1 MRALVTGGAGFIGSH
16 LVDRLVDQSHEV
28 LVVDDLSTG
37 HADNLAPARAR
48 GGVKLHQLDIR
59 DESLTKVAERYL
71 PDVVFHLAAQ
81 AAVPVSVKQ
90 PRFDAEVNVVGT
102 INVLEAARRSGT
114 KRVVFASSGGAI
126 YGSAAPLPVRED
138 LPKAPD
144 SPYGISKKIVED
156 YFRYYRASHDIDY
169 VLLALANVYGPRQD
183 AQGEA
188 GVVALFASAMLQ
200 GRPPTIFG
208 DGEQT
213 RDFVYVEDVADAFSR
228 AGDLG
233 GSRLLNIGTGV
244 ETSVNRLTQAI
255 IAATGFKGAPGY
267 GPPRPGDV
275 PRSVVDPRAAMDV
288 IGWEPWTSLDDGI
301 RGTVHWF
308 RGAVAPL

>member
-59 DESLTKVAERYL
+59 DESLTKVAERFL

-213 RDFVYVEDVADAFSR
+213 RDFVYVEDVADAFP
-228 AGDLG
+228 APVIWGDPG
-233 GSRLLNIGTGV
+233 CS
-244 ETSVNRLTQAI
+244 TS
-255 IAATGFKGAPGY
+255 APGWRRRSTAS
-267 GPPRPGDV
+267 PRPSSPPPGSKALPDTV
-275 PRSVVDPRAAMDV
+275 PRGPATYPV
-288 IGWEPWTSLDDGI
+288 PWLT
-301 RGTVHWF
+301 RGQPWM
-308 RGAVAPL
+308 